1 MGAKP
6 STTATSESHPH
17 PDDMDVDGGTPGRST
32 LKDSNFSMSE
42 SSNEELDEEKPLHSA
57 HRNNPGRVTDLSES
71 ISESPKPIRIGE
83 SDVVEETSPKSE
95 SPKMIRKA
103 LPMMNRLKNIN
114 WQKEKS
120 NSTASVFV
128 NNTITNPSTDEVI
141 RCMSSVIYVTLKKNE
156 NMPKKTLVLPEIFSE
171 EKFPLDNVPDI
182 KNTPEEIIIYYFI
195 SSVFKASRLSA
206 ETGVMCM
213 AYLDRLVSNTGFTL
227 HPSNWRRITLGALI
241 LASKVW
247 EDASVWNEDFLS
259 DAVPNMTVKDLN
271 NLERHYLN
279 FLKFNVSLKASEYA
293 KYYFDLQAVAKQ
305 GEREFGLKPL
315 SEHDIRRLEKRS
327 EELTRENDQ
336 DLRKTN

>member
-1 MGAKP
+1 
-6 STTATSESHPH
+6 
-17 PDDMDVDGGTPGRST
+17 
-32 LKDSNFSMSE
+32 
-42 SSNEELDEEKPLHSA
+42 
-57 HRNNPGRVTDLSES
+57 
-71 ISESPKPIRIGE
+71 
-83 SDVVEETSPKSE
+83 
-95 SPKMIRKA
+95 
-103 LPMMNRLKNIN
+103 
-114 WQKEKS
+114 
-120 NSTASVFV
+120 
-128 NNTITNPSTDEVI
+128 
-141 RCMSSVIYVTLKKNE
+141 
-156 NMPKKTLVLPEIFSE
+156 
-171 EKFPLDNVPDI
+171 
-182 KNTPEEIIIYYFI
+182 
-195 SSVFKASRLSA
+195 VFKASRLSA